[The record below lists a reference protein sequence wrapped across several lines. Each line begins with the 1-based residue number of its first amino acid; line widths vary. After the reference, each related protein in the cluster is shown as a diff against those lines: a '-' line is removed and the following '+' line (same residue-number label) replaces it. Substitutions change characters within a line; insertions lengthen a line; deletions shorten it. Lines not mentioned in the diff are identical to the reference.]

1 MRKNYF
7 IHPKALQDLEFDQI
21 LSHIATYAHSDKAK
35 EQVMQIA
42 PFVERE
48 VIETVLSQTAEYLTS
63 IESENP
69 LPNHYINPFDEAL
82 KKLDI
87 ENSFIEPKNLLNI
100 AQAVDIITGLK
111 KFFEKLSGYFPYL
124 LQDIERLKNHPEI
137 ARTIHFKIDVYGDV
151 KDTASEELS
160 RIRKQISSVYQE
172 ILQIFARE
180 KQRYDKLNYLA
191 DIKETIIDERS
202 VLAVQAA
209 FRKKVKGNIV
219 GTSKTGSIVF
229 IQPEATAKL
238 QKQLFNLKY
247 DEKQEIIKILKAL
260 TDELRPFKEVL
271 VTYNQYLINL
281 DIIAAKAKFAR
292 QIQAIKP
299 EFSVQKELKLVKAH
313 HPLLKITNE
322 KLGLPVIPQNITL
335 NEQQRI
341 IIISGPNAGGKSISL
356 KTVGLLQLMM
366 QSGILIPVHESSR
379 LTIFKSLLTDIGD
392 NQSIENQL
400 STYSYRLKNMRYF
413 LRKVNPDTLFL
424 IDEFGTGSDPDLGG
438 ALAEAFLEE
447 FYKKGAFGIITTHYN
462 NLKLI
467 AGKYPEI
474 INAHMEFDTRNL
486 QPTYQLNI
494 GQAGSS
500 FTFEVAQKIGIPYS
514 IINKAKKK
522 VDKNKVKFDQTLT
535 KMQWEIKKLKDL
547 QKEYDS
553 LKEQLEL
560 ERQEHI
566 QLNKSLL
573 QKLNRF
579 NRLYQLEND
588 ILKAGEKIQKFFED
602 YFKHQN
608 AKRLTIQVFKWAE
621 MEKNK
626 KFPGLDKNKKQTREK
641 KLDIKRQK
649 SEQRQI
655 KAEVSKELQSKDVVK
670 ELEKIEIITMEFT
683 PQIGDQVRIKGSQAN
698 AIIEKLEK
706 NKALLNYGKFTAL
719 VPVKDLE
726 LVLRKN

>member
-1 MRKNYF
+1 MRKNQS

-21 LSHIATYAHSDKAK
+21 LSHIAVYARSNMAK
-35 EQVMQIA
+35 HQVLQTQPHI
-42 PFVERE
+42 EKE
-48 VIETVLSQTAEYLTS
+48 LIETELAKTNEYLTS
-63 IESENP
+63 LESENP
-69 LPNHYINPFDEAL
+69 LPYHYINPFDKAL

-100 AQAVDIITGLK
+100 AQAVDTINGLN
-111 KFFEKLSGYFPYL
+111 KFFTKLASYFPHL
-124 LQDIERLKNHPEI
+124 LQEIEQLKIHPEI
-137 ARTIHFKIDVYGDV
+137 AKTIHQKIDGYSDI
-151 KDTASEELS
+151 KDTASEDLS
-160 RIRKQISSVYQE
+160 RIRKQINSVYQE

-180 KQRYDKLNYLA
+180 KQRYEKLNYLA
-191 DIKETIIDERS
+191 DIKETLIDDRN

-209 FRKKVKGNIV
+209 FRKKVKGSIA

-229 IQPEATAKL
+229 IEPEATAKL
-238 QKQLFNLKY
+238 QKQLFALKY

-260 TDELRPFKEVL
+260 TDELRPFKYVL
-271 VTYNQYLINL
+271 ATYNQYLINL
-281 DIIAAKAKFAR
+281 DVIAAKAKFAQ
-292 QIQAIKP
+292 QIEAVKP
-299 EFSVQKELKLVKAH
+299 VFSHNKELKLIKAY

-322 KLGLPVIPQNITL
+322 KLGLPVIPQDITL

-356 KTVGLLQLMM
+356 KTAGLLQLMA

-379 LTIFKSLLTDIGD
+379 LTIFKTVLTDIGD

-413 LRKVNPDTLFL
+413 LRKINPDTLFL

-467 AGKYPEI
+467 ADKYPEI

-522 VDKNKVKFDQTLT
+522 VDRNKVKFDQTLT
-535 KMQWEIKKLKDL
+535 KMQREIKKMKDL
-547 QKEYDS
+547 QLEYDR
-553 LKEQLEL
+553 LKEQLNQ
-560 ERQEHI
+560 EREEHT

-588 ILKAGEKIQKFFED
+588 ILKAGEKIQKLFED

-608 AKRLTIQVFKWAE
+608 AKRLTTQVFKWAE
-621 MEKNK
+621 IEKNK
-626 KFPGLDKNKKQTREK
+626 KFPNLDKTKKQSNTQKQETKRRKEEQEK
-641 KLDIKRQK
+641 
-649 SEQRQI
+649 I
-655 KAEVSKELQSKDVVK
+655 KAEVKQELQATDVVK
-670 ELEKIEIITMEFT
+670 DLEKIEIKTMNFT
-683 PQIGDQVRIKGSQAN
+683 PKIGDQVRIKGSQAN
-698 AIIEKLEK
+698 ATIEKLEK

-719 VPVKDLE
+719 VPIKDLE